1 MQTIKLRIN
10 DRIYKNI
17 LWLLGKFD
25 KEELQVIEENKQYI
39 SAKAYLEKVLEKLER
54 GDKKLHDIDE
64 VDFEL
69 ENIISHYED

>member
-39 SAKAYLEKVLEKLER
+39 SAKAYLEKELEKLER
-54 GDKKLHDIDE
+54 GDKKLLDIDE